1 MKEAERKEQLNL
13 SIESVKILEDI
24 DTMIYETS
32 DLMKKYP
39 DNKELKNI
47 KEKAIEHREFLIKAT
62 EKEIANSYDYYNKEF
77 KKINEWLSK
86 TAKSYLK
93 NNFREDEI
101 RRYVFK

>member
-1 MKEAERKEQLNL
+1 MKEKERKEQLNL

-32 DLMKKYP
+32 DLMKKYS
-39 DNKELKNI
+39 DNKELNNI
-47 KEKAIEHREFLIKAT
+47 RKKAIEYREFLIKAT
-62 EKEIANSYDYYNKEF
+62 EKEIANSYDYYNKEL

-86 TAKSYLK
+86 IAKCFLK

-101 RRYVFK
+101 RRYIFN

>member
-1 MKEAERKEQLNL
+1 MKEKERKEQLNL
-13 SIESVKILEDI
+13 SIESVKILDDI
-24 DTMIYETS
+24 DTMIFETS

-47 KEKAIEHREFLIKAT
+47 KEKAIEHRKFLIKAT
-62 EKEIANSYDYYNKEF
+62 EKEIANDYYNKEF

-101 RRYVFK
+101 RRYVFS